1 VGQFNLNEKQ
11 KEAVEYNEGDLLIIA
26 GAGTGKTSVLTKRIV
41 NIINKEWAKASEIL
55 ALTFTEKASNEMQER
70 IDDALTFGYEEVW
83 VSTFH
88 SFCDRILRQDGYHI
102 GLDGEYSLM
111 TTAQSYIFMRK
122 HIFDLSLKIFRPLGN
137 PTQFLNDLL
146 KHFSRLQ
153 DEDVSPD
160 QYIEFAKNLPNG
172 TVEEKET
179 FKEVNELAVVY
190 KEYTELKVKSSKIDF
205 GDLIIFTLKLL
216 REKPNVLEKYRSRFK
231 YILVDEFQDTNFTQ
245 NVLVNLL
252 VLGSDMS
259 SSVEK
264 RPMLTVVGDDDQAI
278 YKFRG
283 AAISNILQFKHT
295 YPDAKEVVLLE
306 NYRSRQEILDKAY
319 DLIRHNNPNRLEVTE
334 NINKKLLAKG
344 VFEEDNDAVQ
354 FVTAF
359 NDDREA
365 EWVASEI
372 LKLTGHGDLSEDVP
386 NTQQFDEEGQATF
399 IDKVEDKKDYNFS
412 DIAILVR
419 ANSHSEAIVQN
430 LRYKG
435 IPYKLGGSR
444 GLYFRDEIKNLI
456 AFLKVLV
463 DYSDEISMYKLLS
476 MDIWKLSPR
485 EYMETNRLAR
495 ESHITL
501 FEQFE
506 NLWEIKLGEDD
517 FTKEDLL
524 EKESNLINKLFSKES
539 VVGISNFLLLLDYS
553 IKKVK
558 DGRSIGEILYDF
570 IKDSGYIDSFL
581 QEESTENLFA
591 VSNIQKFFDLIKN
604 YEKENPDSNIYEYVD
619 YLNYCIEVGESPLV
633 DQVDLEDV
641 NAVNIL
647 TVHASKGLEFP
658 IVFLSNLVSERFP
671 SMNRS
676 DVIPIPEDLI
686 KEEMPVKLDDKE
698 AHIQE
703 ERRLFYVGATRA
715 KHRLYLTAAN
725 YYGNAKRRK
734 KPSIFLYEILDRDI
748 SEEFLINEKGK
759 DREFEVIHEEDD
771 HSLLPDNLNVN
782 LVKKISYSQIH
793 VYEDCPK
800 KYEYAY
806 VLRVPQKPSS
816 AMSFGS
822 TVHNTLKSFYEEL
835 KRSKEGLGIIKPPD
849 EELLL
854 ELYEKNWVGFGYD
867 SSVHE
872 KTRKETGVEIMK
884 EFYKNL
890 YNENENPYMLEE
902 SFSVHLGDTV
912 FSGKIDRMDLVRV
925 GESGIPEVEIIDY
938 KTGKVKNAS
947 VIKNDLQ
954 LPLYAIFAEEK
965 LGVKVVGAKYIFV
978 EHGEIIEVD
987 VSQKR
992 REKSRDLIPGIV
1004 ESISKR
1010 EFLATPGWLCKF
1022 CDYNSVCKDA
1032 EL

>member
-1 VGQFNLNEKQ
+1 
-11 KEAVEYNEGDLLIIA
+11 
-26 GAGTGKTSVLTKRIV
+26 
-41 NIINKEWAKASEIL
+41 
-55 ALTFTEKASNEMQER
+55 
-70 IDDALTFGYEEVW
+70 
-83 VSTFH
+83 
-88 SFCDRILRQDGYHI
+88 
-102 GLDGEYSLM
+102 
-111 TTAQSYIFMRK
+111 
-122 HIFDLSLKIFRPLGN
+122 
-137 PTQFLNDLL
+137 
-146 KHFSRLQ
+146 
-153 DEDVSPD
+153 
-160 QYIEFAKNLPNG
+160 
-172 TVEEKET
+172 
-179 FKEVNELAVVY
+179 
-190 KEYTELKVKSSKIDF
+190 
-205 GDLIIFTLKLL
+205 
-216 REKPNVLEKYRSRFK
+216 
-231 YILVDEFQDTNFTQ
+231 
-245 NVLVNLL
+245 
-252 VLGSDMS
+252 
-259 SSVEK
+259 
-264 RPMLTVVGDDDQAI
+264 
-278 YKFRG
+278 
-283 AAISNILQFKHT
+283 
-295 YPDAKEVVLLE
+295 
-306 NYRSRQEILDKAY
+306 
-319 DLIRHNNPNRLEVTE
+319 
-334 NINKKLLAKG
+334 
-344 VFEEDNDAVQ
+344 
-354 FVTAF
+354 
-359 NDDREA
+359 
-365 EWVASEI
+365 
-372 LKLTGHGDLSEDVP
+372 
-386 NTQQFDEEGQATF
+386 
-399 IDKVEDKKDYNFS
+399 
-412 DIAILVR
+412 
-419 ANSHSEAIVQN
+419 
-430 LRYKG
+430 
-435 IPYKLGGSR
+435 
-444 GLYFRDEIKNLI
+444 
-456 AFLKVLV
+456 
-463 DYSDEISMYKLLS
+463 
-476 MDIWKLSPR
+476 
-485 EYMETNRLAR
+485 
-495 ESHITL
+495 
-501 FEQFE
+501 
-506 NLWEIKLGEDD
+506 
-517 FTKEDLL
+517 
-524 EKESNLINKLFSKES
+524 LFSKES
-539 VVGISNFLLLLDYS
+539 IVGISNFLLLLDYS

-581 QEESTENLFA
+581 NEESTENLFA

-759 DREFEVIHEEDD
+759 DRDFEVVHEEDD

-782 LVKKISYSQIH
+782 LVKKLSYSQIH
-793 VYEDCPK
+793 VFEDCPK

-849 EELLL
+849 ENLLL

-872 KTRKETGVEIMK
+872 KTRKEAGIEIMK
-884 EFYKNL
+884 EYYKNL
-890 YNENENPYMLEE
+890 YSEEENPYMLEE
-902 SFSVHLGDTV
+902 SFSVHMGDTV

-965 LGVKVVGAKYIFV
+965 LGVKVVGAKYVFV